1 MEKNRER
8 LLSFVIG
15 IVICMVALEIALRVV
30 GSMYARMSETDNT
43 PERTGAKTILC
54 IGDSVT
60 FGIGAPRNLSYPAQ
74 LQKLL
79 NDLKSKTTY
88 TVINRGRPGQN
99 SAQLLTR
106 FEGQLKQFQPD
117 LVTVLIGAQNQ
128 SNFFGYRDFL
138 KNSENSGREWLLSI
152 HDMLDRIKIYKFTR
166 LLIKDLS
173 QGRRRSEQMIKES
186 GNTDQAAGRQPET
199 VKTEPKLYP
208 QTTGQQDATAA
219 APPFLGPP
227 NADGSPQEE
236 KQEPGLYPNKAGLK
250 YTPECVTA
258 TRYKIQG
265 DDDRALELIEAVTG
279 KKTVESECYG
289 MAGMIY
295 LERKL
300 YDKAVSW
307 YEKGIDVD
315 PAQFRNYEGIG
326 MTFLERNRLQEAL
339 VWFKKGFEH
348 ARYDSLYEL
357 SYSAIAETFQ
367 RLGDYR
373 GAVEFFQK
381 ETQRQPLVDDYM
393 HSLAGDYL
401 SIFQTKKRGAKV
413 HGWIRSDVE
422 KIIELCRQYKARV
435 VLQNYPA
442 EPMIEHIYR
451 KVARRHDLPFV
462 DHHSTFK
469 KFIGKGGVRD
479 PDYFVPDGHPNAKGY
494 GIMAKNL
501 LNVLNDSYLQ

>member
-15 IVICMVALEIALRVV
+15 IIICLVALEIALRVV
-30 GSMYARMSETDNT
+30 GSMYARMSETDST
-43 PERTGAKTILC
+43 PDRTTTKTILC

-60 FGIGAPRNLSYPAQ
+60 FGIGAPRILSYPSQ
-74 LQKLL
+74 LQQLL
-79 NDLKSKTTY
+79 NHSKSKTNY

-106 FEGQLKQFQPD
+106 FEAQLKQFQPD
-117 LVTVLIGAQNQ
+117 IVTVLIGAQNQ
-128 SNFFGYRDFL
+128 SNYFGYRDYL
-138 KNSENSGREWLLSI
+138 KNSENSGGEWLLSI
-152 HDMLDRIKIYKFTR
+152 HDILDRIKIYKFTR

-173 QGRRRSEQMIKES
+173 QGRRPAEQVIKET
-186 GNTDQAAGRQPET
+186 GEPYQAAGRQSET
-199 VKTEPKLYP
+199 AKTEPKFYP
-208 QTTGQQDATAA
+208 QTTGQQHVNAA

-227 NADGSPQEE
+227 MADKGLQED
-236 KQEPGLYPNKAGLK
+236 KQEPGLYPNKAGLR

-265 DDDRALELIEAVTG
+265 DDDKALELIEAVTR

-307 YEKGIDVD
+307 YEKGIKVD

-326 MTFLERNRLQEAL
+326 MTFLEQDRLKEAL
-339 VWFKKGFEH
+339 GWFKKGFEY

-422 KIIELCRQYKARV
+422 KIIELCRMYKARV

-442 EPMIEHIYR
+442 EPMIEHIYS

-479 PDYFVPDGHPNAKGY
+479 PEYFVPDGHPNAKGY
-494 GIMAKNL
+494 GLMADNL
-501 LNVLNDSYLQ
+501 LKVLKKSYLQ

>member
-30 GSMYARMSETDNT
+30 GSMYARMSETDSMGEKRGDT
-43 PERTGAKTILC
+43 TILC

-60 FGIGAPRNLSYPAQ
+60 FGIGAPRSLSYPAQ

-79 NDLKSKTTY
+79 SDSKSKTTY

-106 FEGQLKQFQPD
+106 FEGQLKKFQPD
-117 LVTVLIGAQNQ
+117 IVTVLIGAQNQ
-128 SNFFGYRDFL
+128 SNFYGYRDYL
-138 KNSENSGREWLLSI
+138 KNSKNSGRGWLLSV

-173 QGRRRSEQMIKES
+173 QGRRRADQTTQKTDEPGKT
-186 GNTDQAAGRQPET
+186 TDQRSKT
-199 VKTEPKLYP
+199 VKTEPKIYP
-208 QTTGQQDATAA
+208 QTIGRQDINA
-219 APPFLGPP
+219 APSPFLYPP
-227 NADGSPQEE
+227 KQDIGLQGE
-236 KQEPGLYPNKAGLK
+236 KQEPGLYPNKAGLR
-250 YTPECVTA
+250 YTQECVTA

-265 DDDRALELIEAVTG
+265 DDDKALKLINAVTRE
-279 KKTVESECYG
+279 KTVESECYG

-295 LERKL
+295 RERKQ
-300 YDKAVSW
+300 YDEAVSW
-307 YEKGIDVD
+307 YEKGIEID

-326 MTFLERNRLQEAL
+326 MSFLEQNRLKEAL
-339 VWFKKGFEH
+339 HWFRKGFEY

-357 SYSAIAETFQ
+357 SYSGIAETFQ

-373 GAVEFFQK
+373 GAVEFFEK

-401 SIFQTKKRGAKV
+401 LIFQTKKRGAKI

-422 KIIELCRQYKARV
+422 KVIELCRQYKTRV

-451 KVARRHDLPFV
+451 KVARRYDLPFV
-462 DHHSTFK
+462 DHHATFK
-469 KFIGKGGVRD
+469 KFIKKDGVRD
-479 PDYFVPDGHPNAKGY
+479 PDYFVPDGHPNARGY

-501 LNVLNDSYLQ
+501 FKVLNDSYLQ